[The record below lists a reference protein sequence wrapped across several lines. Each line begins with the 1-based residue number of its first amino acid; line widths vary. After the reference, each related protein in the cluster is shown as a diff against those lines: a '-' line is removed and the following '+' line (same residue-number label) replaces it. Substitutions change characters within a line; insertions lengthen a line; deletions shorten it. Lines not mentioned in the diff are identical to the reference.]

1 MLSSARADD
10 AGTAAGLATHDGI
23 ITSTTTKRR
32 QQGANNS
39 NNAGGNNKA
48 TAPGS
53 GSCPPPLHGASTP
66 AAAVDND
73 DNHGE
78 QGGDDWPAHLASWLA
93 VTRHPSA
100 RETEA
105 AFRPL
110 AAALRRRQG
119 QQLPPLALVQALAK
133 QLERVCSQTPPPAAA
148 TGGVP
153 TTAPPPSPPPPLLP
167 HLRAAVAL
175 ALDQV
180 AKAAADAWAQRK
192 DEEGARLLRAMA
204 AIPGLCAALRRCAE
218 EDGGAK
224 TGAAVA
230 TAKAARPRP
239 PPAARQQLERAAR
252 AAAQSA
258 FMVLQAWGPGCADPA
273 GRRT

>member
-1 MLSSARADD
+1 VLSSARADD

-23 ITSTTTKRR
+23 ITTTTTTTKRR
-32 QQGANNS
+32 QGANN
-39 NNAGGNNKA
+39 NTGAEGDNDNKR
-48 TAPGS
+48 TAPGGS
-53 GSCPPPLHGASTP
+53 GAPPPPHGASTP

-78 QGGDDWPAHLASWLA
+78 QSGGDWTAHLASWLA

-110 AAALRRRQG
+110 AAALRRKGGGAGQRQQG
-119 QQLPPLALVQALAK
+119 LLPSLALVQALAK
-133 QLERVCSQTPPPAAA
+133 QLARVCPPTPLPRPAAA
-148 TGGVP
+148 A
-153 TTAPPPSPPPPLLP
+153 TAPPSPPPPLLP

-180 AKAAADAWAQRK
+180 AKAAADAWAQHK
-192 DEEGARLLRAMA
+192 DEEGARLLRAVA
-204 AIPGLCAALRRCAE
+204 AIPGLCAALRRCAD
-218 EDGGAK
+218 DGGA
-224 TGAAVA
+224 AA
-230 TAKAARPRP
+230 TKAARPRP
-239 PPAARQQLERAAR
+239 LPPARQQLERAAR

-258 FMVLQAWGPGCADPA
+258 LAALQVWGPGCADPA
-273 GRRT
+273 ARRS